1 LAIAGFC
8 IASLR
13 GVEEMCE
20 TLFIDPFDLV
30 FCQIEHNIDLF
41 FCKKRLFIGLDFCNF
56 DNKPC
61 NN

>member
-1 LAIAGFC
+1 MRLGCRGVCDSLRSKGFC
-8 IASLR
+8 IVSLR

-41 FCKKRLFIGLDFCNF
+41 FCKK
-56 DNKPC
+56 
-61 NN
+61 